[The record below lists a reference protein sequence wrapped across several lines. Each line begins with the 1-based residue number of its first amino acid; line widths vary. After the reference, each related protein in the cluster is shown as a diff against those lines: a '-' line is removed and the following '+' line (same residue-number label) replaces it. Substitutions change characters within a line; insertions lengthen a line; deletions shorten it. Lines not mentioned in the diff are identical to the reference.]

1 MQKSF
6 PRNYDRP
13 DTVLYTMLVQNTA
26 SREVFI
32 LPTLENLSASPL
44 YYTFDI
50 QMPEAA
56 QAGEYCYYLIPQTPK
71 MAISPDSQP
80 LLSKVEQED
89 GTTVLLRDLRPEIG
103 LLMYKTT
110 NADPNIYP
118 ERQSSF
124 IYYEKK

>member
-1 MQKSF
+1 MQTSF

-32 LPTLENLSASPL
+32 LQNLENISASPL

-50 QMPEAA
+50 RMPDAA
-56 QAGEYCYYLIPQTPK
+56 QAGEYCYYLIAQMPTR
-71 MAISPDSQP
+71 AILPDSQP

-103 LLMYKTT
+103 LFMYKTT
-110 NADPNIYP
+110 NDVPNIYHD
-118 ERQSSF
+118 RQSSF
-124 IYYEKK
+124 IYYEKR